1 MTLSPGAR
9 TLDAGRGR
17 AGSGGAPPLPA
28 QRRGVCGGTRQGEAR
43 RSCRAGGTTDPRE
56 PAAASP
62 PAQGSTQGRGAA
74 SRPPAGPR
82 TPASPC
88 TSCAVYF
95 NHLPRGRHTW
105 EDPVTRTRPCCSE
118 TSRTRGPRGHGW
130 DSAPAAATAQRR
142 ALERVTRLGPLA
154 HELASRW
161 PLPRWRQRG
170 LRRCARSPLRWD
182 PAAGAHGEPGRLRV
196 PPALEYDVPVIDSPG
211 SQPHTLFCAKE
222 SSAPRG
228 L

>member
-1 MTLSPGAR
+1 MLHGAAIASVASATLLATLCSRLRRKMSQADSVTALGGEKMLDHVNGSRRRDTQPWGAR
-9 TLDAGRGR
+9 SRRWPRPRGQWR
-17 AGSGGAPPLPA
+17 GPPLPA

-142 ALERVTRLGPLA
+142 ALERVTL
-154 HELASRW
+154 
-161 PLPRWRQRG
+161 
-170 LRRCARSPLRWD
+170 
-182 PAAGAHGEPGRLRV
+182 
-196 PPALEYDVPVIDSPG
+196 
-211 SQPHTLFCAKE
+211 
-222 SSAPRG
+222 SAPRPPRP
-228 L
+228 

>member
-105 EDPVTRTRPCCSE
+105 EDPVTRTRPAGTLLLQLPLPSGGPWNG
-118 TSRTRGPRGHGW
+118 SRSP
-130 DSAPAAATAQRR
+130 
-142 ALERVTRLGPLA
+142 RLGPLA